1 VSFYYLATPYSK
13 YPAGIVQ
20 AHADACAQAALL
32 VKAGIPVYSPIA
44 HTHPIAIEGRLDPYD
59 HELWLEA
66 DRTFM
71 EAAKG
76 LIVCEMEGWQ
86 ASYGIECEIKYFAQA
101 GKPRFQMVPGVVP
114 DLSRKQ
120 RLIGL
125 CGYAGSG
132 KDEAA
137 KGLVADGWERVAL
150 ADAVREALLALDP
163 VTPTLWTT
171 DPPSDN
177 WSYHHPI
184 SRDVKEYGWGDVK
197 KSPYARQLLQRMGT
211 EAGRDIHGQ
220 DCWVNIARRK
230 ILATTSDVVVTD
242 IRFANEAAM
251 IRELGGAL
259 IRVERPGVGPVN
271 EHVSEVMPFEADHT
285 LLNDG
290 SIEQLHDTIR
300 QLACID
306 EPTDLAELE
315 AA

>member
-13 YPAGIVQ
+13 YPGGIER
-20 AHADACAQAALL
+20 AHAGACAQAALL
-32 VKAGIPVYSPIA
+32 VQADIPVYSPIA
-44 HTHPIAIEGRLDPYD
+44 HTHPIAIEGHLDPYD

-86 ASYGIECEIKYFAQA
+86 ASYGIECEIKHFAQA

-120 RLIGL
+120 LLVGL

-150 ADAVREALLALDP
+150 ADALRDALLALNPRVNDEYLRP
-163 VTPTLWTT
+163 LSTVIAGDSWEFAKTL
-171 DPPSDN
+171 P
-177 WSYHHPI
+177 
-184 SRDVKEYGWGDVK
+184 DV
-197 KSPYARQLLQRMGT
+197 RRLLQRLGT

-230 ILATTSDVVVTD
+230 ILATSNNVVVTD

-251 IRELGGAL
+251 IRDLGGVL

>member
-1 VSFYYLATPYSK
+1 MSFYYLATPYSK

-44 HTHPIAIEGRLDPYD
+44 HTHPIAVCGHLDPYD

-86 ASYGIECEIKYFAQA
+86 ESYGIECEIKYFAQA

-120 RLIGL
+120 LLVGL

-150 ADAVREALLALDP
+150 ADAVREAMLALDP
-163 VTPTLWTT
+163 IIGRWHPDTPVQAQVSGRLSALLHSPDDW
-171 DPPSDN
+171 SDLKL
-177 WSYHHPI
+177 HPEV
-184 SRDVKEYGWGDVK
+184 R
-197 KSPYARQLLQRMGT
+197 AFLQRLGT

-251 IRELGGAL
+251 IRDLGGVL

>member
-1 VSFYYLATPYSK
+1 
-13 YPAGIVQ
+13 
-20 AHADACAQAALL
+20 
-32 VKAGIPVYSPIA
+32 
-44 HTHPIAIEGRLDPYD
+44 
-59 HELWLEA
+59 
-66 DRTFM
+66 
-71 EAAKG
+71 
-76 LIVCEMEGWQ
+76 
-86 ASYGIECEIKYFAQA
+86 
-101 GKPRFQMVPGVVP
+101 VP

-150 ADAVREALLALDP
+150 ADAVREAMLALDP
-163 VTPTLWTT
+163 IIGRWHPDTPVQAQVSGRLSALLHSPDDW
-171 DPPSDN
+171 SDLKL
-177 WSYHHPI
+177 HPEV
-184 SRDVKEYGWGDVK
+184 R
-197 KSPYARQLLQRMGT
+197 ALLQRLGT

-230 ILATTSDVVVTD
+230 ILATSNNVVVTD

-251 IRELGGAL
+251 IRELGGVL
-259 IRVERPGVGPVN
+259 IRIERPGVGPVN

>member
-86 ASYGIECEIKYFAQA
+86 ESYGIECEIKYFAQA

-150 ADAVREALLALDP
+150 ADAVREALVALNP
-163 VTPTLWTT
+163 IVQSVHQGMCAL
-171 DPPSDN
+171 SGLISEVGG
-177 WSYHHPI
+177 WSGA
-184 SRDVKEYGWGDVK
+184 KEFPDI
-197 KSPYARQLLQRMGT
+197 RRLLQRMGT

-230 ILATTSDVVVTD
+230 ILATSSDVVVTD

-251 IRELGGAL
+251 IRDLGGVL
-259 IRVERPGVGPVN
+259 IRIERPGVGPVN

-285 LLNDG
+285 LLNDA

-300 QLACID
+300 RLATVD

>member
-1 VSFYYLATPYSK
+1 MSFYYLATPYSK
-13 YPAGIVQ
+13 YPGGIER

-32 VKAGIPVYSPIA
+32 VQAGIPVYSPIA
-44 HTHPIAIEGRLDPYD
+44 HTHPIAIEGHLDPYD

-86 ASYGIECEIKYFAQA
+86 ASYGIECEIKHFAQA

-120 RLIGL
+120 LLVGL

-150 ADAVREALLALDP
+150 ADALRDALAALDP
-163 VTPTLWTT
+163 LIHASNNHVVTVLSNVLAEF
-171 DPPSDN
+171 D
-177 WSYHHPI
+177 
-184 SRDVKEYGWGDVK
+184 GDWDAVK
-197 KSPYARQLLQRMGT
+197 KFHDVRRLLQRLGT

-230 ILATTSDVVVTD
+230 ILATSNNVVVTD

-251 IRELGGAL
+251 IRDLGGVL
-259 IRVERPGVGPVN
+259 VRVERPGVGPVN

-300 QLACID
+300 RLATVD

>member
-1 VSFYYLATPYSK
+1 MSFHYLATPHSK
-13 YPAGIVQ
+13 YPGGL
-20 AHADACAQAALL
+20 DAAFRAASAQAAVLL
-32 VKAGIPVYSPIA
+32 AAGVPVFCPIA
-44 HTHPIAIEGRLDPYD
+44 HSHPMVEFLAPAKDTHETWLGLDE
-59 HELWLEA
+59 H
-66 DRTFM
+66 FM
-71 EAAKG
+71 RAAKG
-76 LIVCEMEGWQ
+76 LIICKLTGWEN
-86 ASYGIECEIKYFAQA
+86 SYGVTHEAKRFGEMQ
-101 GKPRFQMVPGVVP
+101 KPIVFMEPGCVPAEVLP
-114 DLSRKQ
+114 SR
-120 RLIGL
+120 RRVIGL

-137 KGLVADGWERVAL
+137 KGLFADGWERVAL
-150 ADAVREALLALDP
+150 ADALRKALLALDP
-163 VTPTLWTT
+163 EIKLANVSAYLVHWESW
-171 DPPSDN
+171 DEL
-177 WSYHHPI
+177 
-184 SRDVKEYGWGDVK
+184 K
-197 KSPYARQLLQRMGT
+197 RQIPEVRELLQRMGT

-251 IRELGGAL
+251 IRELGGVL

-290 SIEQLHDTIR
+290 TIEQLHDTIR